1 MFPLETK
8 IIYADDDDD
17 DVFCC
22 CCCRIWHSFSI
33 IYHGACQLGAAAKK
47 EAKMQS
53 SDFVSFFFFFSEKLV
68 QCNYFSAVSSFSSF
82 ILPQTVFFCLEATRT
97 QNQQQQ
103 KQQQQKMI
111 N

>member
-8 IIYADDDDD
+8 IIYADDD

-53 SDFVSFFFFFSEKLV
+53 SDFVSFFFFSEKLV

-82 ILPQTVFFCLEATRT
+82 ILPQTVLFCLEATRT